1 VPVRSLAIL
10 SLHTSPLA
18 QPGSGDGGGMN
29 VYVRSLASGL
39 ARAGVACDVYTRSE
53 DPAQPRMVVLE
64 PNFRVIH
71 VEAGPQEP
79 VLKERLPEL
88 VEEFT
93 VAMLDGIR
101 KRGRH
106 YDALHANY
114 WLSGQAAHALKHELG
129 LPMVATFHTLA
140 RVKETADALI
150 LDGPGTADD
159 PAVDLEA
166 RARSEAEIMRCA
178 DLILASTT
186 EEADQLVHLYGADAD
201 RVEIL
206 PPGVDHRVFFP
217 GSKEAARA
225 ALGHPGTRVLLFVG
239 RIQPLKGLDLAA
251 RTTAEIDDATLWVVG
266 GPSGPDGESDVANV
280 QRLAEELGIAERVV
294 FLSPQPHHQL
304 ADYYR
309 AADVCL
315 VPSLTESFGL
325 VALEA
330 AACGTPVVASAVG
343 GLRSIVVDGWTGFLV
358 EDRDPLD
365 WATPVTLLLD
375 DADLATDMG
384 TRAAAHSMQWSW
396 CMTAARLRRLCGD
409 LVKRTPLVE
418 CS

>member
-53 DPAQPRMVVLE
+53 HPAQPRMVVLE
-64 PNFRVIH
+64 PSFRVIH
-71 VEAGPQEP
+71 VEAGPQKP
-79 VLKERLPEL
+79 VPKEALPRL
-88 VEEFT
+88 VEDFT
-93 VAMLDGIR
+93 GAMLDGIR
-101 KRGRH
+101 ECGRD

-114 WLSGQAAHALKHELG
+114 WLSGQVAHRLKHELG

-140 RVKETADALI
+140 RVKATADAFVLHA
-150 LDGPGTADD
+150 PGA
-159 PAVDLEA
+159 PGGLLHSAA

-178 DLILASTT
+178 DLILASTS
-186 EEADQLVHLYGADAD
+186 EEADQLVRLYGADAD

-206 PPGVDHRVFFP
+206 PPGVDHRVFSP
-217 GSKEAARA
+217 GSKKTARA
-225 ALGHPGTRVLLFVG
+225 ALGHPGRRVLLFVG
-239 RIQPLKGLDLAA
+239 RIQPLKGLDLAV
-251 RTTAEIDDATLWVVG
+251 RTMAEIDDATLWVVG
-266 GPSGPDGESDVANV
+266 GPSGPHGMSEMAKVRS
-280 QRLAEELGIAERVV
+280 LAKELGVADRLV
-294 FLSPQPHHQL
+294 FLPPQPHHQL

-315 VPSLTESFGL
+315 VPSRTESFGL

-343 GLRSIVVDGWTGFLV
+343 GLRSIVADGRTGFLI
-358 EDRDPLD
+358 EDRDPLE
-365 WATPVTLLLD
+365 WATHVALLLD
-375 DADLATDMG
+375 DADLAAVMG
-384 TRAAAHSMQWSW
+384 AQAAGRSKRWSW
-396 CMTAARLRRLCGD
+396 CMAAARLRRLCGD
-409 LVKRTPLVE
+409 LVERTPLVE